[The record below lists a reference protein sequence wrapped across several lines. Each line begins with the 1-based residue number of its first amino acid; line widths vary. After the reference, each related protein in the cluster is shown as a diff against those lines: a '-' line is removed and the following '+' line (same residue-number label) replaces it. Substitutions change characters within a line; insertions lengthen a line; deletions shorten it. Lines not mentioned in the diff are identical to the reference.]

1 MKQAVSSLN
10 CIVISLIDPLFIS
23 LYHIQYIVLKRM
35 VNKVSAFSS
44 SVNQLEIEYILVY
57 FWLID
62 FLRRKMFMTLSNNP
76 LTFSFLKFPL

>member
-44 SVNQLEIEYILVY
+44 SVNLNWRLSISWFL
-57 FWLID
+57 FGLLISYGE
-62 FLRRKMFMTLSNNP
+62 KCS
-76 LTFSFLKFPL
+76 